1 MSNQRFFYGDKY
13 EIRRTNLSGVKA
25 NIPAFIAM
33 FVLIVGSRIETMLY
47 RIYGN
52 ASYIPNLVGN
62 SISIA
67 CSLFIL
73 FLLIKKLLRDSV
85 VDVMLI
91 AFLLLGVISILINN

>member
-1 MSNQRFFYGDKY
+1 MSNLRFFYGDKY
-13 EIRRTNLSGVKA
+13 EIRRTNLSGVKS

-33 FVLIVGSRIETMLY
+33 FVFIAGSRIESMLFRVY
-47 RIYGN
+47 DN
-52 ASYIPNLVGN
+52 ASYIPSFVGN

-67 CSLFIL
+67 CCLFIL
-73 FLLIKKLLRDSV
+73 FLLFKKLLRDSV